1 MSSCSN
7 DYGKKQHKVN
17 ENIVQFSDLV
27 KQKLGATLIASVD
40 VGVDELGNQIATAD
54 LGPTEVSIYTSQ
66 DDGAMV
72 VQIDSPTLST
82 REHPSLRV
90 YLNDTTLYDSITEA
104 EAEENTH
111 TNESEQ

>member
-1 MSSCSN
+1 MN
-7 DYGKKQHKVN
+7 D
-17 ENIVQFSDLV
+17 NIIQFSDLM
-27 KQKLGATLIASVD
+27 KDKLGAKLVASVD
-40 VGVDELGNQIATAD
+40 VGIDEVGNQIVTAD

-82 REHPSLRV
+82 SEHPSLRV

-104 EAEENTH
+104 EAEETNTD
-111 TNESEQ
+111 ESEK